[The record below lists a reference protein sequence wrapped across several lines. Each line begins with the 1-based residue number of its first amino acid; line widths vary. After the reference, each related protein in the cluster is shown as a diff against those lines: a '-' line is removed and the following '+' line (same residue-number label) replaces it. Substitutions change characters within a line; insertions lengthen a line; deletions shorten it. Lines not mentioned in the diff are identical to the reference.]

1 MASRQYVQSL
11 AEEAVCPICLDFFTT
26 PVTLDCG
33 HNFCLSCI
41 TQCWEKEG
49 RNCCPECREEFAD
62 RSLRVNWA
70 LASLSEKAQQL
81 NLNQKETQMRS
92 QCERHQ
98 EELKLF
104 CDTDKQLICLICRD
118 AREHKS
124 HNFMPIE
131 EAVEIYKCQVNSS
144 FKSLTEKK
152 SAIQELEQRQKQEIS
167 GVREQ
172 SHTVQANV
180 TSEFA
185 KIHQVL
191 AEREQRL
198 LSDLRAEEEKILNS
212 MEKNL
217 QEIEENLASVEEKLS
232 KLQEQM
238 NEEDSVMFLK
248 EELCQDRRV
257 SEETQTLSVT
267 EGVITFGK
275 FRDTILRGMFDAMKQ
290 VYETLDVNSADLC
303 VEVSEDLNRVR
314 GTETQ
319 MSFSDS
325 ENSEEDNEPGDWG
338 MKLLS
343 EALRDPKCKIQKLG
357 LTADSSTSDFEHFIS
372 TLSANHSLREVELDL
387 SYNELG
393 DSGVKLL
400 SEALRKIKCK
410 IQRLI
415 LRSVGLTAAGVVDLA
430 SALSTNRS
438 LTELDLAY
446 NELGDSGVKLVSEA
460 LRKPECK
467 IQKLGLRCVGLTAAG
482 VVDLT
487 SALSTNRS
495 LTELDLS
502 NNKLGDS
509 GVKLVFEA
517 LRNSE
522 CEIQRLGLQCVDLT
536 AAGVVDLA
544 SALSRNKSLTDLD
557 LAYNELRDSGV
568 KLVSEAL
575 RKPECKIQRL
585 GLWSVDLT
593 AAAVVDLASALSTNR
608 SLTELDVGANE
619 LGDSGMKLLS
629 EALRKRECKTQK
641 LGLQC
646 VGLTA
651 AGVVDLA
658 SALST
663 NRSLTELNLSNNEL
677 RDSGVKLVF
686 EALRNSE
693 CKIQRLGLR
702 CTQLTD
708 SGIEDLVS
716 GLISKHSL
724 RELDL
729 ISNTLTD
736 QSVSAL
742 RHLVLTHQS
751 LQRIVLTW
759 NWFSSGKKKELK
771 TVERTRPGL
780 KVIV

>member
-1 MASRQYVQSL
+1 MLGRLKVREGQCWLCKIAFRQQVQSL
-11 AEEAVCPICLDFFTT
+11 TEEVVCPVCLDFFTN

-62 RSLRVNWA
+62 RSLRVTWA
-70 LASLSEKAQQL
+70 LASLTEKTQQL
-81 NLNQKETQMRS
+81 NLNQKETEMRS
-92 QCERHQ
+92 QCEKHQ

-124 HNFMPIE
+124 HNFMPIA
-131 EAVEIYKCQVNSS
+131 EAVEIYKCQVKSS
-144 FKSLTEKK
+144 LESLLEKK
-152 SAIQELEQRQKQEIS
+152 SANQEVEQRQKEKIS
-167 GVREQ
+167 GLREQ
-172 SHTVQANV
+172 SHTLQANI

-198 LSDLRAEEEKILNS
+198 LSDLRAEEEKILNT

-217 QEIEENLASVEEKLS
+217 QEIEENLTSIEEKLS

-248 EELCQDRRV
+248 EELCQDSRV

-267 EGVITFGK
+267 EGVITIGK

-290 VYETLDVNSADLC
+290 VCESLDVESASPCLK
-303 VEVSEDLNRVR
+303 ESEDLNRVR
-314 GTETQ
+314 GTETR
-319 MSFSDS
+319 MSLPDTGDS
-325 ENSEEDNEPGDWG
+325 EDNEPGDGG

-343 EALRDPKCKIQKLG
+343 EALRDPECKIQKLG
-357 LTADSSTSDFEHFIS
+357 LTADRFTSDFEHFIS
-372 TLSANHSLREVELDL
+372 TLSTNHSLREVELDL

-400 SEALRKIKCK
+400 SEALRKLKCK

-415 LRSVGLTAAGVVDLA
+415 LDSVNITAAGVVDLA

-446 NELGDSGVKLVSEA
+446 NELGDSGMKLVFEA
-460 LRKPECK
+460 LRNRDCK
-467 IQKLGLRCVGLTAAG
+467 IQKLDLESVGLTAAG

-487 SALSTNRS
+487 SVLSTNRS
-495 LTELDLS
+495 LTELDLRD
-502 NNKLGDS
+502 NKLG
-509 GVKLVFEA
+509 
-517 LRNSE
+517 
-522 CEIQRLGLQCVDLT
+522 
-536 AAGVVDLA
+536 
-544 SALSRNKSLTDLD
+544 
-557 LAYNELRDSGV
+557 DSGV

-575 RKPECKIQRL
+575 RNPKCKL
-585 GLWSVDLT
+585 
-593 AAAVVDLASALSTNR
+593 
-608 SLTELDVGANE
+608 
-619 LGDSGMKLLS
+619 
-629 EALRKRECKTQK
+629 QK
-641 LGLQC
+641 LCL
-646 VGLTA
+646 VSIGLTA

-663 NRSLTELNLSNNEL
+663 NCSLMDLDLGDNEL
-677 RDSGVKLVF
+677 GDSGVKLLSA
-686 EALRNSE
+686 ALRNPE
-693 CKIQRLGLR
+693 CKIQKLVLSWTG
-702 CTQLTD
+702 LTD

-716 GLISKHSL
+716 ALTTKHSL
-724 RELDL
+724 RELELD
-729 ISNTLTD
+729 SNYLTD
-736 QSVSAL
+736 QSVSVS
-742 RHLVLTHQS
+742 RHLILTHPCLEQIK
-751 LQRIVLTW
+751 LWGNL
-759 NWFSSGKKKELK
+759 FSSDGENKLK
-771 TVERTRPGL
+771 SLEGTRRGL
-780 KVIV
+780 RVII